1 MLTQAG
7 SAVQSFLVSHLGW
20 VVAVCWSPARE
31 HQLASGSY
39 DGTVRVWDVRSGK
52 VPLYTI
58 MSHEGKVLSL
68 DWSCPEVS
76 LL

>member
-1 MLTQAG
+1 MSVRWG
-7 SAVQSFLVSHLGW
+7 ST
-20 VVAVCWSPARE
+20 RE

-39 DGTVRVWDVRSGK
+39 DGTVRMWDTRSGK

-58 MSHEGKVLSL
+58 MGHEGKVLCL

-76 LL
+76 SFVF